1 MARVKSK
8 QITIGLLDIARRRIK
23 LFSSKI
29 YLFILPPYLPRHSAT
44 YTWDNKSHI
53 VSRIHRQYLFMLSI
67 WKMFSWYIAY
77 QYHAHCLPCPPCRWR
92 WGPVVP
98 CEAGVRP
105 PLARSR
111 PCPSPHLLTP
121 AAAASQTTQTP
132 DPARG
137 QEGPTGNVSHI
148 YRQHSSVCSSSKVM
162 T

>member
-23 LFSSKI
+23 LFFLQNISIYFSSI
-29 YLFILPPYLPRHSAT
+29 STLPGHSTA
-44 YTWDNKSHI
+44 YTWNNKSHI

-132 DPARG
+132 DPSTR
-137 QEGPTGNVSHI
+137 TGGTD
-148 YRQHSSVCSSSKVM
+148 R
-162 T
+162 